1 MGRTDSSKD
10 ENAGIVSG
18 TLEEKVTTNVRNF
31 SSILIAQT
39 LHFFNSNPPSLT
51 SCVNLGMLNL
61 AGLYPSFV
69 TMR

>member
-39 LHFFNSNPPSLT
+39 LDFNFTSNPPT
-51 SCVNLGMLNL
+51 
-61 AGLYPSFV
+61 V
-69 TMR
+69 TY